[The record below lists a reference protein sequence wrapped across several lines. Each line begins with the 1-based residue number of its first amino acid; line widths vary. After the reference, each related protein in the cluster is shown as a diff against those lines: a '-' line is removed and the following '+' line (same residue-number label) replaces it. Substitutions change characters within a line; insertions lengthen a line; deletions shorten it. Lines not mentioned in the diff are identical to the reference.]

1 MIKNFSDFLIEEERE
16 VYFTFGR
23 MNPPTIGHGKVM
35 DTLAKKSGKYDYKV
49 YMSQSQN
56 AKKDPLSYQDKVKH
70 VRKMFPKHARQVMLD
85 KDVKNVFDVAVKLYD
100 QGYTKITMVVGADR
114 IREFEVLLGK
124 YNGTKAR
131 HGFYKFKSINVISAG
146 ARDPD
151 ATGVEG
157 MSASKQR
164 ANAEKNDFVAFSQG
178 VPTSMSNKDAR
189 KLFNDVRKGMGLKE
203 ERQFKQHIELE
214 PVSETREQ
222 YVQGDLYQVDDLI
235 IIKESGICAK
245 VCVLGANYVIVESQD
260 GTKMRKWLDDI
271 EPIVEKKIQEYGGPK
286 ISRAAYL
293 KKGKEY
299 HGESNSANQD
309 PDIKDRK
316 GTQPAN
322 YHKGLKKSTKVK
334 RDAHFK
340 KHGKKADNDPTAYKP
355 APGDARAKTKPSK
368 YTKQF
373 KQMFDEND
381 PCWSGYKQVGMKTGR
396 NGNQVPNCV
405 KEDLDEDFRSWA
417 QSIARLKSKTIGKDK
432 YAKVAKFVAT
442 QMKGSKKSPEFHAA
456 EVIRKYNID
465 GMNARAVVDTMRDM
479 KLVKE
484 KVDPVATAR
493 ASIDREKESDRKKH
507 DRILDRAR
515 LARAKQKNRETK

>member
-35 DTLAKKSGKYDYKV
+35 DTLVKKSGKYDYKV
-49 YMSQSQN
+49 YVSQSSN
-56 AKKDPLSYQDKVKH
+56 PKKDPLQYTDKVKH
-70 VRKMFPKHARQVMLD
+70 IRKMFPKHARQVMLD

-100 QGYTKITMVVGADR
+100 QGYTKITMVVGEDR

-124 YNGTKAR
+124 YNGKKAR
-131 HGFYKFKSINVISAG
+131 HGFYNFKSINVVSAG

-164 ANAEKNDFVAFSQG
+164 ENASKNDFVAFSQG

-203 ERQFKQHIELE
+203 EKQFKQHIELA

-222 YVQGDLYQVDDLI
+222 YVNGDLYEVGDLV
-235 IIKESGICAK
+235 IIKETNVCAE
-245 VCVLGANYVIVESQD
+245 VAVLGANYVIIEMAN
-260 GTKMRKWLDDI
+260 GAKARKWLDDI
-271 EPIVEKKIQEYGGPK
+271 EPIVEKKIEEYGGPK
-286 ISRAAYL
+286 ISRAEYL

-299 HGESNSANQD
+299 HAKESNSANQD

-322 YHKGLKKSTKVK
+322 YHRGLKKSTKIK

-340 KHGKKADNDPTAYKP
+340 KNAKKADDDKSAYKP
-355 APGDARAKTKPSK
+355 APGDAKAKTKPSK

-373 KQMFDEND
+373 KQMYGESTVVDIEEKN
-381 PCWSGYKQVGMKTGR
+381 
-396 NGNQVPNCV
+396 
-405 KEDLDEDFRSWA
+405 FRTWA
-417 QSIARLKSKTIGKDK
+417 QAFARLKSKTIGKDK
-432 YAKVAKFVAT
+432 YIKVAKYVKS
-442 QMKGSKKSPEFHAA
+442 QMDKSGNNKSPEYHAS
-456 EVIRKYNID
+456 EVIRKFNLD
-465 GMNARAVVDTMRDM
+465 MNTHAVVDMMKDL

-484 KVDPVATAR
+484 SDTNPMDTAR
-493 ASIDREKESDRKKH
+493 DTIKKEKEADKRRH
-507 DRILDRAR
+507 DRVLDRAR
-515 LARAKQKNRETK
+515 LARARQINKETQP